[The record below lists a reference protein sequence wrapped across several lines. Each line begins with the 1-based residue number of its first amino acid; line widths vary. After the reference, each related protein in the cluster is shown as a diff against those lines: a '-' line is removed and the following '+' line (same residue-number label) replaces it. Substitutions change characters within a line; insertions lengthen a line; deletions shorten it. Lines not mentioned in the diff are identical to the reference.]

1 LDEEEDLALIYLTRA
16 VLVES
21 VMNNNSSALGSMGP
35 LEGEALLMME
45 QAAAHDHGEVRTIAQ
60 RHLLEGNQAGLST
73 DGRWCGYRAGV
84 I

>member
-1 LDEEEDLALIYLTRA
+1 MRSLHKALFSVLDEEEDLALIYLTRA

-45 QAAAHDHGEVRTIAQ
+45 QAAAQDHGEVQ
-60 RHLLEGNQAGLST
+60 PPPH
-73 DGRWCGYRAGV
+73 V
-84 I
+84 